1 MKALQMCNYYSNQK
15 SVEELGVQY
24 QPIDK
29 AIEDAV
35 HISLKILLKIIKPAL
50 KSWFYQV
57 IL

>member
-1 MKALQMCNYYSNQK
+1 MCNYYSNQK